1 MIKTLHEIVAADIKS
16 KPHKRRVRKRNRL
29 DACTFEKELHKTE
42 DKTMNNLKKLAL
54 AICLVLALSGAALAG
69 EVNAP
74 PCTNDPG
81 EVNAPPCPPS
91 QLLIDDSVA
100 QTSASL
106 SIVETLTIVTAISA
120 IENLLTIY

>member
-1 MIKTLHEIVAADIKS
+1 
-16 KPHKRRVRKRNRL
+16 
-29 DACTFEKELHKTE
+29 
-42 DKTMNNLKKLAL
+42 MNNLKKLAL